1 MRYDGRNDVASSDP
15 TLPDEQMSADHDRV
29 WSRTNKVKDFRS
41 TMIEFWQIR
50 LQLARKMI
58 RIFALALDLPEDYF
72 DAVTTHPGADSVFIH
87 YPGVQDEKPENI
99 DVGIGAHTDIQCL
112 TLLWQDMS
120 GGLQVLSSEGE
131 WLDAAPIEGTLVVN
145 IGDLLQR
152 LSNNKFKSTVHR
164 VYNRQKSSR
173 YAMPFF
179 LGFNP
184 EAICSVVPTCI
195 DEEHPAL
202 YPPISSGQV
211 SGIELNAYNYLLTFF
226 QWHQQRLKLA
236 QKA

>member
-1 MRYDGRNDVASSDP
+1 
-15 TLPDEQMSADHDRV
+15 
-29 WSRTNKVKDFRS
+29 
-41 TMIEFWQIR
+41 
-50 LQLARKMI
+50 
-58 RIFALALDLPEDYF
+58 
-72 DAVTTHPGADSVFIH
+72 
-87 YPGVQDEKPENI
+87 
-99 DVGIGAHTDIQCL
+99 
-112 TLLWQDMS
+112 
-120 GGLQVLSSEGE
+120 
-131 WLDAAPIEGTLVVN
+131 
-145 IGDLLQR
+145 
-152 LSNNKFKSTVHR
+152 
-164 VYNRQKSSR
+164 
-173 YAMPFF
+173 MPFF